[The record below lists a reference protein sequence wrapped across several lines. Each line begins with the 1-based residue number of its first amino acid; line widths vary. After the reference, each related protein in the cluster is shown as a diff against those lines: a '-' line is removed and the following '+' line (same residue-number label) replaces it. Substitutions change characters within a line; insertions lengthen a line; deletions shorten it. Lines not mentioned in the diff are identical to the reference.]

1 MDYIDIDVDKERQMA
16 GLQSI
21 INGYVIEIQILE
33 LKIDEL
39 QKELYILK
47 NSSDR

>member
-1 MDYIDIDVDKERQMA
+1 MDIYYDIDKERQIA

-21 INGYVIEIQILE
+21 INGYVIDIQMLE
-33 LKIDEL
+33 MKIEEVQRQLD
-39 QKELYILK
+39 IIK